1 MKDKILEILI
11 DKIKATPHDYYP
23 TGIEGLPQSARE
35 IADMVQKFVEW
46 LMLTDN
52 DFYPQID
59 DNGKPC
65 YWEYNESKVVSF
77 DYVFDYW
84 FNNIKSTD
92 K

>member
-1 MKDKILEILI
+1 MKDRIFEIQQENYDSDHPVRSF
-11 DKIKATPHDYYP
+11 DK
-23 TGIEGLPQSARE
+23 SAIE
-35 IADMVQKFVEW
+35 IADMVKAFVEW

-77 DYVFDYW
+77 DYVFEYW
-84 FNNIKSTD
+84 FNNIKD
-92 K
+92 KEI